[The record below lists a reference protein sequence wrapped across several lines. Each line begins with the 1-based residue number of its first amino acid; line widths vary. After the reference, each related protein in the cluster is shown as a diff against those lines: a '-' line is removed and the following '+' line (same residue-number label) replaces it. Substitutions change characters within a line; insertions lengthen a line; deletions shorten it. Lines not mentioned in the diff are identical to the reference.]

1 MINNETAELE
11 ILSEFEEFEQEQD
24 EEIREFIQNLNS
36 GIFLD

>member
-24 EEIREFIQNLNS
+24 EEIREFILS
-36 GIFLD
+36 